1 MGKQPGGDP
10 PVEMGPEPSPS
21 PTSHPASSEAKLDI
35 GKNLFTQQVVRYRNR
50 LPREVVESPSPE
62 VLWRY
67 MAVALRAIVW

>member
-10 PVEMGPEPSPS
+10 PVMGPEPSPS